1 MASCEITGEWE
12 HKSHLQSF
20 TAKRKLLL
28 HVCPYL
34 LLLLH
39 KPRATIWKDSKETS
53 LLNSWG
59 SDWGRTEQRNQGR
72 LPRLYLWRDR
82 PTGPKWNGSPCTS
95 RATALP
101 PPYLLFINGICP
113 LPSAALSQHEPIVPA
128 ERALQAKFKWPIS
141 VSMYF
146 KAAFPACQGWVSN
159 L

>member
-1 MASCEITGEWE
+1 MASWEITGEWE

-20 TAKRKLLL
+20 TAVAHLSLSAPPSAWTRR
-28 HVCPYL
+28 YNTE
-34 LLLLH
+34 
-39 KPRATIWKDSKETS
+39 RKDSKEPS

-59 SDWGRTEQRNQGR
+59 SDQGRTEQRNQGR
-72 LPRLYLWRDR
+72 LPHLYLWRDR
-82 PTGPKWNGSPCTS
+82 PTVPKWNGSPCTS

>member
-1 MASCEITGEWE
+1 MRDHGRVIAQIPPTIIHCCCTSVPICSSCCINPAQQYGEE
-12 HKSHLQSF
+12 RQQR
-20 TAKRKLLL
+20 AIPAQLLGL
-28 HVCPYL
+28 
-34 LLLLH
+34 
-39 KPRATIWKDSKETS
+39 RQ
-53 LLNSWG
+53 
-59 SDWGRTEQRNQGR
+59 GRTEQRNQGR
-72 LPRLYLWRDR
+72 LPHLYLWRDR
-82 PTGPKWNGSPCTS
+82 PTVPKWNGSPCTS

-101 PPYLLFINGICP
+101 PPYLLFINGICL